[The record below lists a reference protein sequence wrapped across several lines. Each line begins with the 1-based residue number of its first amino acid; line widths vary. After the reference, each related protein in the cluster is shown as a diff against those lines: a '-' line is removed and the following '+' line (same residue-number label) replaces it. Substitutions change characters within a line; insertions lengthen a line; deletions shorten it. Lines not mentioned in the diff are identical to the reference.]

1 MNGDTAQALRLRI
14 YVGED
19 KTSGSQ
25 PLYHAIVRQ
34 ARSMHL
40 AGATVIKGTEGY
52 GRSTRLHTTDVLF
65 SQDLPVVIEIVDL
78 REKLAP
84 LIAMLNGYSEIGLIT
99 CEPVELCGSRDLRH
113 ETVPHT
119 AGT

>member
-1 MNGDTAQALRLRI
+1 MNGDAAQALRLRI

-19 KTSGSQ
+19 KTSGGQ

-34 ARSMHL
+34 ARNMHI
-40 AGATVIKGTEGY
+40 AGATVIKGTEGF

-65 SQDLPVVIEIVDL
+65 SQDLPVVVEIVDL
-78 REKLAP
+78 REKLEP
-84 LIAMLNGYSEIGLIT
+84 LIAMLHGYGEIGLIT
-99 CEPVELCGSRDLRH
+99 CEPLELRGRRDLQH

-119 AGT
+119 AGV